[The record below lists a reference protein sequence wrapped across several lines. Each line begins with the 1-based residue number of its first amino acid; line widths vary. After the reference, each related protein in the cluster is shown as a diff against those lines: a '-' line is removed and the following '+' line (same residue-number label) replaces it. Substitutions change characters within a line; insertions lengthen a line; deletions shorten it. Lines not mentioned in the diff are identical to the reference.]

1 MVSGKVTVKIQPAF
15 IFARPEPCANRQC
28 SLNHLLHSTTEM
40 EIQQMQRAS

>member
-1 MVSGKVTVKIQPAF
+1 MVSGKVTVKNPTGLHL
-15 IFARPEPCANRQC
+15 RPPEPCANRQC